1 MIKFLMPLICP
12 IDNIDEN
19 RIFIL
24 CDSELSKK
32 AHKEL
37 FRYEDNI
44 YEVVDNKDVLYKTKE
59 IIDLLN
65 SSPSSIPSKIH
76 VVLNWAN
83 ILKILLWQSEN
94 PTGEMLLVL
103 RNFGLK
109 SEELNLFKNCDVGD
123 IFFYLY
129 YGKRFDVLR
138 KVCHSAKRQIEK
150 HLRNNFIKVD
160 SHIVAEDT
168 GRIVASSL

>member
-1 MIKFLMPLICP
+1 MIKFLMSLICP
-12 IDNIDEN
+12 IENFDEN

-37 FRYEDNI
+37 FRYKDDV
-44 YEVVDNKDVLYKTKE
+44 YEVVDNKDVLHKTKE

-65 SSPSSIPSKIH
+65 SFPSPAPSKIH

-94 PTGEMLLVL
+94 ITGEILLVL

-109 SEELNLFKNCDVGD
+109 SEELNLFKNCDIRD

-129 YGKRFDVLR
+129 YGKKFDVLR
-138 KVCHSAKRQIEK
+138 KVCHNAKRQIER
-150 HLRNNFIKVD
+150 HLRNNFVKVD